1 MLIFFEKPL
10 IPSSIHIS
18 PLPFFTI
25 TDSMKIKTCASSSI
39 LGGFKIPSIKHR
51 MRETMKSKKVRQ
63 YNGQKKENKRTNNVL
78 KNIIQKT
85 KD

>member
-1 MLIFFEKPL
+1 VSDYRLL
-10 IPSSIHIS
+10 G
-18 PLPFFTI
+18 
-25 TDSMKIKTCASSSI
+25 ASSSI

-63 YNGQKKENKRTNNVL
+63 CNGQKKENKRTNNVL